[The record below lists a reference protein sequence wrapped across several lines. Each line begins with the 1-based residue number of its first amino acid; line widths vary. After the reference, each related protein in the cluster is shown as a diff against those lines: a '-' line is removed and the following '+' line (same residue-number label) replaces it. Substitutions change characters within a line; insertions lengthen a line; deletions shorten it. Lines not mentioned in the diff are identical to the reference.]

1 MRQQETQ
8 KTQKSAWM
16 LDLMVSA
23 WFISIGVFFS
33 VALIAIGV
41 WRLSLY
47 SKKRNVKN
55 TPPEGDDR

>member
-1 MRQQETQ
+1 MTAGPQEETMRQQETQ

-33 VALIAIGV
+33 VALLA
-41 WRLSLY
+41 
-47 SKKRNVKN
+47 
-55 TPPEGDDR
+55 